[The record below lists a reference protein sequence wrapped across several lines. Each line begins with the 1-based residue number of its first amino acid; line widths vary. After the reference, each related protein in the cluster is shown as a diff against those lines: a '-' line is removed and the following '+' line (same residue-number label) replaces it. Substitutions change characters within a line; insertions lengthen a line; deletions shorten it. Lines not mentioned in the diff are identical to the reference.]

1 MFCLSSLC
9 IFNLLILPSV
19 YIFVKLRVFTF
30 KGNVEHLMLI
40 NITIQTFKSEN
51 ELELSLSKWD
61 AVKDKFMPLFE
72 DRGLKR
78 YSITR
83 IWNKK
88 EQYQLGHIFEYK
100 DEDSLKDC
108 LPIWNDIEKQFKDKI
123 QNITTGYRGVL
134 IDDYNF

>member
-1 MFCLSSLC
+1 M
-9 IFNLLILPSV
+9 
-19 YIFVKLRVFTF
+19 FTF

-88 EQYQLGHIFEYK
+88 EQYQLGHI
-100 DEDSLKDC
+100 L
-108 LPIWNDIEKQFKDKI
+108 
-123 QNITTGYRGVL
+123 
-134 IDDYNF
+134 

>member
-1 MFCLSSLC
+1 M
-9 IFNLLILPSV
+9 
-19 YIFVKLRVFTF
+19 FTF

-108 LPIWNDIEKQFKDKI
+108 LPIWNDIEKQFKNKI